1 VNPINIIMGVDVGW
15 VAVFEYLITPARRET
30 QQFPKLSRLAK
41 KSKEDASK
49 ITFEK
54 NFPSRENVI
63 IKTSVF
69 FFLLLCLSRATLRVR
84 YMSNISME
92 TIPTTGSGGNVHYK
106 VGDSLNSEPEQFSRP
121 RVLASMRGS
130 RVLQGLMLW

>member
-1 VNPINIIMGVDVGW
+1 MGVDVGW

-54 NFPSRENVI
+54 
-63 IKTSVF
+63 
-69 FFLLLCLSRATLRVR
+69 
-84 YMSNISME
+84 ISL
-92 TIPTTGSGGNVHYK
+92 VVK
-106 VGDSLNSEPEQFSRP
+106 
-121 RVLASMRGS
+121 
-130 RVLQGLMLW
+130 ML

>member
-1 VNPINIIMGVDVGW
+1 MGVDVGW

-69 FFLLLCLSRATLRVR
+69 FSSSLSITRNLAR
-84 YMSNISME
+84 S
-92 TIPTTGSGGNVHYK
+92 VH
-106 VGDSLNSEPEQFSRP
+106 V
-121 RVLASMRGS
+121 
-130 RVLQGLMLW
+130 

>member
-1 VNPINIIMGVDVGW
+1 MGVDVGW
-15 VAVFEYLITPARRET
+15 VAVFEYLITPATRRET

-69 FFLLLCLSRATLRVR
+69 FCSSLS
-84 YMSNISME
+84 
-92 TIPTTGSGGNVHYK
+92 IPRNLARSVH
-106 VGDSLNSEPEQFSRP
+106 V
-121 RVLASMRGS
+121 
-130 RVLQGLMLW
+130 